1 MEKPKRPNQKSETV
15 TLTLSRKR
23 LAKQTAITAK
33 RHRIGIVAQRDMLA
47 NIINVGGGDIKE
59 FSLSRTTVRIAGKFF
74 VRESAADIK
83 DDFKNLVIVLEK
95 KVQLS

>member
-33 RHRIGIVAQRDMLA
+33 RHRIGVVAQRDMLA
-47 NIINVGGGDIKE
+47 NIINMGGGDIEE
-59 FSLSRTTVRIAGKFF
+59 FSLSKST
-74 VRESAADIK
+74 EHCK
-83 DDFKNLVIVLEK
+83 DCW
-95 KVQLS
+95 KVFC